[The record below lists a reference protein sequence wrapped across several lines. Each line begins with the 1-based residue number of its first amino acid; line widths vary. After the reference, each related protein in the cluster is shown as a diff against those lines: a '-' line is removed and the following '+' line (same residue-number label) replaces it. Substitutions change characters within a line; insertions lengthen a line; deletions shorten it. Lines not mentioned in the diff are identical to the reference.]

1 MDLNAVTPAFL
12 DALRADLD
20 ARCFRDVTP
29 NYLEEPRG
37 RWQGQAGAVLAP
49 GSVEEVSLILKAAHA
64 ARVPVV
70 PYGGG
75 TGLVGGQ
82 VMGQGPAPIILSLE
96 RMTKVR
102 ACYAQENVLV
112 VEAGAILQDI
122 HAVAAEHDRL
132 FPMSIAAKGSA
143 RIGGCLATNAGGVNV
158 LRYGNTR
165 DLVLGIEAVLPDG
178 QIWNGL
184 SRLRK
189 DNTGYDL
196 KNLMIGSEG
205 SLGVITAAALK
216 LSPIPA
222 GQGTAVMVVE
232 TPAAALE
239 LLSLAR
245 SHMGEAVS
253 AFELIHR
260 QGLDFMAE
268 HLPDLRQPLAEVP
281 EWSVLIDVGLA
292 RGLDPSEALETLFV
306 EAAEAGLVSDGVIA
320 QNEQQRHELW
330 EMREQIPEANRLVGS
345 ISSHDISLPLSRIA
359 EFITEGWAALTAM
372 GDVRVNCF
380 GHLGDGNLHFNVFPA
395 AGKSRADYLD
405 IRDAIKTCVHDMVA
419 RYDGSVS
426 AEHGIGRLKVADLE
440 KYGDPV
446 KLALMRQIKDAF
458 DPQGIMNPGA
468 VLRAE

>member
-1 MDLNAVTPAFL
+1 
-12 DALRADLD
+12 
-20 ARCFRDVTP
+20 
-29 NYLEEPRG
+29 
-37 RWQGQAGAVLAP
+37 
-49 GSVEEVSLILKAAHA
+49 
-64 ARVPVV
+64 VV
-70 PYGGG
+70 
-75 TGLVGGQ
+75 
-82 VMGQGPAPIILSLE
+82 
-96 RMTKVR
+96 
-102 ACYAQENVLV
+102 
-112 VEAGAILQDI
+112 D
-122 HAVAAEHDRL
+122 
-132 FPMSIAAKGSA
+132 
-143 RIGGCLATNAGGVNV
+143 
-158 LRYGNTR
+158 
-165 DLVLGIEAVLPDG
+165 
-178 QIWNGL
+178 
-184 SRLRK
+184 
-189 DNTGYDL
+189 
-196 KNLMIGSEG
+196 
-205 SLGVITAAALK
+205 
-216 LSPIPA
+216 
-222 GQGTAVMVVE
+222 
-232 TPAAALE
+232 TPAAVLE